1 MSLSNAPFRSAA
13 SVDADDLGAFVPG
26 PRVHVPGNPGGPL
39 SGLTF
44 AVKDVLDVK
53 GVVTGNGHPEWAL
66 THAPALDHAWAV
78 ARLLEAGAD
87 MTGKTI
93 SDELAYSL
101 TGENVHYGTPLNSA
115 APDRVPG
122 GSSSGSASVV
132 AAGQVDFALG
142 SDCGGSVRVP
152 SSYCG
157 ILGLRPTHGRI
168 PADGIAPFAPSFDC
182 VGFMAREPE
191 VFVKVARVLLEDNG
205 PAPRP
210 TRLVFPADAFAL
222 LAGDVHA
229 ALMPAVAK
237 VEAMVGP
244 AEQTVLAQD
253 GLARWSAA
261 FRALQAAEIWQSVGA
276 WVEAERP
283 TFGPG
288 VADRFAAAATLDPA
302 EVEAARP
309 VRQAVVERTRALLP
323 PGTVMVLPSTP
334 RVAPLRGSAA
344 ADIEV
349 AYRHLAMNLLCTAG
363 LAGLPQVS
371 MPLTRVEGA
380 PIGLSLVG
388 WRGSD
393 LELAQLAATLCAAA

>member
-1 MSLSNAPFRSAA
+1 MSAPHTS
-13 SVDADDLGAFVPG
+13 SSSPTVDDLGAYVPG
-26 PRVHVPGNPGGPL
+26 PRVHVAGRPGGPL
-39 SGLTF
+39 SGLRF

-53 GVVTGNGHPEWAL
+53 GVVTGNGHPEWAR
-66 THAPALDHAWAV
+66 THAPALNHAWAV

-87 MTGKTI
+87 VEGKTI

-101 TGENVHYGTPLNSA
+101 TGENFHYGTPLNSA

-132 AAGQVDFALG
+132 AAGRVDFALG

-157 ILGLRPTHGRI
+157 LLGLRPTHDRI
-168 PADGIAPFAPSFDC
+168 SPDGIAPFAPSFDC
-182 VGFMAREPE
+182 VGFMARDPQ
-191 VFVKVARVLLEDNG
+191 VFVKVARVLLQDNG

-222 LAGDVHA
+222 LGDDVRA

-237 VEAMVGP
+237 VEARVGP
-244 AEQTVLAQD
+244 AQETVLAQD

-276 WVEAERP
+276 WVEAVQP

-288 VADRFAAAATLDPA
+288 VADRFAAAARQDPA
-302 EVEAARP
+302 EVEAAQ
-309 VRQAVVERTRALLP
+309 VMRQAVVERTRALLP

-344 ADIEV
+344 ADTEV
-349 AYRHLAMNLLCTAG
+349 TYRHLAMNLLCTAG

-371 MPLTRVEGA
+371 MPLAEVDGV

-388 WRGSD
+388 RRGSD
-393 LELAQLAATLCAAA
+393 LELVELAAALCAPEGA